1 MTTAPTMTTLQELV
15 PRIRAR
21 GDQPCIISLDR
32 DTVRERSAS
41 EMAASIEGLAHG
53 LVQAG
58 IKTGDFVALLAKNRP
73 EWLVACLATIHS
85 GAAVVPLDTQ
95 ISSENLQL
103 VLTNSMARLIFTTT
117 EYLNRLQQL
126 DLPHAPRIVLLDVAE
141 GDSRGWQALRQASP
155 TNGVVLPQ
163 VQPEDRA
170 AMFYTSGTTGAPK
183 GVPLTHR
190 NLAFQLTA
198 IERTGLVEPTDRV
211 LLPLPMYH
219 VYPFTV
225 GTLAPITLG
234 VPIILPFSLTGPQ
247 LLRALKE
254 GEVTI
259 MVGVPRLYQVIY
271 NGIDRQIVGQGA
283 LAMQTFKRLMD
294 SSIFIRKRFNRK
306 IGKTL
311 FKSLHDRFGAQLRVL
326 TSGGSAIDP
335 DLVWKLEGLG
345 WQIAIGYGLTET
357 APLLT
362 MNLPRSG
369 DPLRAAAAGQPLAGI
384 ELRIDTSAAPDPEEG
399 GETST
404 GSDGQPLG
412 EILVR
417 GPSVFGGYYNLPEQT
432 QKAFTEDGEWFRTGD
447 LGYQD
452 KDGFVYISGRAS
464 TLIVTAGGKNV
475 QPEPVE
481 DAYAANKFIR
491 EIGILQDPDDERLVA
506 LIVPEVEEVNR
517 WRNGDTAFA
526 IREAVNEQ
534 SALLPSYQRIDHYE
548 ITPEELPKTNL
559 GKIRR
564 HLLKEQYIRTKRG
577 EIHESGPARPQ
588 AIADMTETDQ
598 QLLAEGLALQIWE
611 WLGERFPD
619 MPLTLDT
626 SPQLDLG
633 IDSLAWLNLTTE
645 IRELTG
651 VELPEEATSKIN
663 TLRDLIIE
671 VQEAATAAAEV
682 QGAEVALQAPET
694 VLTEDQQYW
703 LTPKSGGLEQ
713 AGVVLSVA
721 NQQAMRAMFSLK
733 SFNVE
738 KVPVL
743 PPFVLAPNHI
753 SNLDPMAVAAALPYT
768 LLHSIY
774 WAASIDLFFTSRP
787 SRFFSRIAQMLP
799 VAGARTVSVN
809 SSLAFAALTLKQGKS
824 LVWFPEGRLSPTGEL
839 LPFRQGLG
847 YVLEEYPVPV
857 VPVYIHG
864 TNKALPRGEVLPRL
878 APVQVIFG
886 DPCDPRQLANEGSGN
901 GVPERM
907 MNALHSKVA
916 ALIPELHSRVG
927 EAAP

>member
-1 MTTAPTMTTLQELV
+1 MTTAPTMTTLQELL
-15 PRIRAR
+15 PRIRKR
-21 GDQPCIISLDR
+21 GDQPCLVSLER
-32 DTVRERSAS
+32 DTLREHRAS
-41 EMAASIEGLAHG
+41 EMAGSIEALAYG

-58 IKTGDFVALLAKNRP
+58 IKPGDFVVLLAKNRA
-73 EWLVACLATIHS
+73 EWLIACLAVIHS

-95 ISSENLQL
+95 ISNANLQS
-103 VLTNSMARLIFTTT
+103 VLTNSEPRLIFTTT
-117 EYLNRLQQL
+117 EYVNRLQQL
-126 DLPHAPRIVLLDVAE
+126 ELAQPLRIVLLDVATD
-141 GDSRGWQALRQASP
+141 DSRSWQALLP
-155 TNGVVLPQ
+155 TAPANGVVVPQ
-163 VQPEDRA
+163 VQPTDTA

-198 IERTGLVEPTDRV
+198 IEQTGLVEPTDRV

-259 MVGVPRLYQVIY
+259 IVGVPRLYQVIY

-283 LAMQTFKRLMD
+283 LTMQMFKRLMD
-294 SSIFIRKRFNRK
+294 TSIFIRKRFNK
-306 IGKTL
+306 KVGKVL
-311 FKSLHDRFGAQLRVL
+311 FKSLHERFGTQLRVL
-326 TSGGSAIDP
+326 ASGGSAIDP

-357 APLLT
+357 SPLLT

-369 DPLRAAAAGQPLAGI
+369 DPLRAAAAGKPLPGI
-384 ELRIDTSAAPDPEEG
+384 ELRIDTTAAPDPDD
-399 GETST
+399 
-404 GSDGQPLG
+404 GSEASQGSGGQPLG

-417 GPSVFGGYYNLPEQT
+417 GPSVFSGYYNLPDQT
-432 QKAFTEDGEWFRTGD
+432 AKAFTDDGQWFRTGD

-491 EIGILQDPDDERLVA
+491 EIGVLQDPDDERLVA

-526 IREAVNEQ
+526 IREAVSEQ

-564 HLLKEQYIRTKRG
+564 HLLKEQYLRTKRG
-577 EIHESGPARPQ
+577 EVREAGPARPL
-588 AIADMTETDQ
+588 AIADMTEADQ
-598 QLLAEGLALQIWE
+598 QLLADGLALQLWE

-645 IRELTG
+645 IRELVG
-651 VELPEEATSKIN
+651 VELAEEATGRID

-671 VQEAATAAAEV
+671 VQAAAEAAGEV
-682 QGAEVALQAPET
+682 QGAEQALQTPEA
-694 VLTEDQQYW
+694 VLSEDQQYW
-703 LTPKSGGLEQ
+703 LTPKSGALDQ

-721 NQQAMRAMFSLK
+721 NQQAMRAMFRLQ

-738 KVPVL
+738 KVPVR

-768 LLHSIY
+768 LLHTIY

-787 SRFFSRIAQMLP
+787 SRLFSRIAQMLP

-847 YVLEEYPVPV
+847 YVLEAYPVPV

-864 TNKALPRGEVLPRL
+864 TNKALPRGEVFPRL

-886 DPCDPRQLANEGSGN
+886 DPCDPRQLANEGSGSS
-901 GVPERM
+901 VPERI
-907 MNALHSKVA
+907 MNALHDKVA
-916 ALIPELHSRVG
+916 ALIPELRSRVG
-927 EAAP
+927 TAAE